1 MEKSLVKLNEVVSN
15 DEGVR
20 ARRLSLSTLV
30 IVSDLC
36 LFL

>member
-15 DEGVR
+15 VEGAR

-30 IVSDLC
+30 IVSNLY